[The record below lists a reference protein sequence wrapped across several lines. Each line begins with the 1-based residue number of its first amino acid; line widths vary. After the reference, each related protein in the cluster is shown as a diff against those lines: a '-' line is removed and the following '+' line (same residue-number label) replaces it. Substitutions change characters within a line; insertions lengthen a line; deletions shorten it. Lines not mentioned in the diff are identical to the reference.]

1 MLNPNQNYL
10 KLKKERRRQIGNV
23 PRSTKKETDGGN
35 HRSPVIRL
43 KTVTIKNKTMN
54 NYTNPIS
61 LIKEEFSEATTISQ
75 KSLVIFLSL
84 WALMLSTLAV
94 TGISAI
100 VYELITSPSTFN
112 NATWGIFD
120 TLG

>member
-1 MLNPNQNYL
+1 
-10 KLKKERRRQIGNV
+10 
-23 PRSTKKETDGGN
+23 
-35 HRSPVIRL
+35 
-43 KTVTIKNKTMN
+43 MN

-75 KSLVIFLSL
+75 KSLVIFFSL
-84 WALMLSTLAV
+84 WAGALLALAV
-94 TGISAI
+94 TGISALI
-100 VYELITSPSTFN
+100 YELITNPSTFN

>member
-1 MLNPNQNYL
+1 
-10 KLKKERRRQIGNV
+10 
-23 PRSTKKETDGGN
+23 
-35 HRSPVIRL
+35 
-43 KTVTIKNKTMN
+43 MN

-84 WALMLSTLAV
+84 WALILSTLAV
-94 TGISAI
+94 TGISTI

>member
-1 MLNPNQNYL
+1 
-10 KLKKERRRQIGNV
+10 
-23 PRSTKKETDGGN
+23 
-35 HRSPVIRL
+35 
-43 KTVTIKNKTMN
+43 MN

-75 KSLVIFLSL
+75 KTLVIFLSL
-84 WALMLSTLAV
+84 WAGALLALAA
-94 TGISAI
+94 TGISALI
-100 VYELITSPSTFN
+100 YELITNPSTFN